1 MKERFI
7 GISLTIRMSRT
18 FLKFMSLT
26 INLSIKKCPFSKK
39 LSSDHTKSA
48 YGEIFTRSMSNS
60 TNSISQRQL
69 WKIFL
74 PSRILVFR
82 WKCLIRVISVK
93 VILNAK
99 IGSIRNICPVCNNEE
114 EYVEHALFHCGYA
127 KPSWFCSPLR
137 LRSHDNSKG
146 GLVEWWEE
154 RLDSPTESF
163 NKDDETK
170 AAIIA
175 LWWAIWK
182 VINDV
187 PFNGVLSN
195 PFKICSCAKSVQ
207 LPLSSGER
215 WYSSY

>member
-1 MKERFI
+1 M
-7 GISLTIRMSRT
+7 
-18 FLKFMSLT
+18 
-26 INLSIKKCPFSKK
+26 
-39 LSSDHTKSA
+39 
-48 YGEIFTRSMSNS
+48 
-60 TNSISQRQL
+60 
-69 WKIFL
+69 
-74 PSRILVFR
+74 FR

-137 LRSHDNSKG
+137 LRSYDNSKG

-175 LWWAIWK
+175 LWWAI
-182 VINDV
+182 
-187 PFNGVLSN
+187 
-195 PFKICSCAKSVQ
+195 
-207 LPLSSGER
+207 
-215 WYSSY
+215 